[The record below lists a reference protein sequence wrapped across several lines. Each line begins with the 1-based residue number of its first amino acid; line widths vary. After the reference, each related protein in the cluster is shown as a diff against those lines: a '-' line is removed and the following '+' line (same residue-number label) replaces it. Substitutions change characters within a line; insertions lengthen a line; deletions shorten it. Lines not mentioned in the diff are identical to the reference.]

1 MKDSLF
7 QFLCCPNCGHDLH
20 IDNVKEAEGDEIIQ
34 ASLSCEGCKSPYA
47 VSNGIPI
54 LLPHNF
60 SNGFECD
67 LRKRVS
73 NNALKTSKKCISLYD
88 MHHFRELAQL
98 GTCKYLKTIHSERPK
113 VMDIGIGWGIKYLPF
128 IANIDLW
135 GIDFSFES
143 LLVAKEIYKNNNKTA
158 PNLIC
163 ASLSSIPIKNIKYDL
178 IWSTQVYQHIPK
190 AEEVK
195 ASFDNVIKNLLNSPG
210 TFIVDNFNYNYVR
223 FSPKN
228 MIKSLF
234 KHAPI
239 KQECK
244 QQDSLYLKYYLD
256 KDFELLMGNSDK
268 NIKYYI
274 TFTENLFHP
283 EYNLIPKTKMLAK
296 FDDLLSRSPFAGYLG
311 RQITLIV
318 NKLII

>member
-1 MKDSLF
+1 
-7 QFLCCPNCGHDLH
+7 
-20 IDNVKEAEGDEIIQ
+20 
-34 ASLSCEGCKSPYA
+34 
-47 VSNGIPI
+47 
-54 LLPHNF
+54 
-60 SNGFECD
+60 
-67 LRKRVS
+67 
-73 NNALKTSKKCISLYD
+73 
-88 MHHFRELAQL
+88 
-98 GTCKYLKTIHSERPK
+98 
-113 VMDIGIGWGIKYLPF
+113 
-128 IANIDLW
+128 
-135 GIDFSFES
+135 
-143 LLVAKEIYKNNNKTA
+143 
-158 PNLIC
+158 
-163 ASLSSIPIKNIKYDL
+163 
-178 IWSTQVYQHIPK
+178 
-190 AEEVK
+190 
-195 ASFDNVIKNLLNSPG
+195 
-210 TFIVDNFNYNYVR
+210 
-223 FSPKN
+223 